1 MSHSSRW
8 IGRAIVC
15 GVLLVGCGGARSG
28 PLADVRWEETRPDS
42 GRVVEGS
49 VEITASADGG
59 TFPLTTIREP
69 AVDDQSYAIVGEV
82 RYEGVAEPAYLEMW
96 SVFPDGGRYFSRTLG
111 TQGPMAAI
119 VGDSDWRAFE
129 LPFSLDGA
137 TSTPSQLE
145 LNAVLPSSGRIW
157 VGSLRLVGLTDTGSL
172 GAWWSNR
179 TAGLVGGLGGALVG
193 ILGALIGTFA
203 SRGKARR
210 LVLGLMVSLVGFG
223 AVLLGVGAV
232 AVVAS
237 QPYGVTGSL
246 ILGGVVLVVVV
257 GSMFRT
263 VKRSY
268 AQVELRKMKALDAV

>member
-1 MSHSSRW
+1 MHHWGRW
-8 IGRAIVC
+8 IGRATVC
-15 GVLLVGCGGARSG
+15 GVLLVGCGGAGSG
-28 PLADVRWEETRPDS
+28 PLAEVRWGQTPPDS
-42 GRVVEGS
+42 GRVVDGAVQITGS
-49 VEITASADGG
+49 AGGG

-69 AVDDQSYAIVGEV
+69 EVGDESYAIVGEV

-111 TQGPMAAI
+111 TEGPMAAI

-145 LNAVLPSSGRIW
+145 LNAVLPSRGRIW
-157 VGSLRLVGLTDTGSL
+157 IGSLRLVGLTDTGSS

-179 TAGLVGGLGGALVG
+179 TAGLVGGIGGALVG
-193 ILGALIGTFA
+193 TLGALIGTFA

-210 LVLGLMVSLVGFG
+210 LVLGLMAALVGSG
-223 AVLLGVGAV
+223 AVLLGLGTIALVE
-232 AVVAS
+232 S

-246 ILGGVVLVVVV
+246 MLSGLVLVVVV
-257 GSMFRT
+257 GSMFRM

>member
-8 IGRAIVC
+8 IGRAVC
-15 GVLLVGCGGARSG
+15 GVLLVGCGGAPSG
-28 PLADVRWEETRPDS
+28 PLAEVRWAEAPPDS

-49 VEITASADGG
+49 VEIVGSAEGG
-59 TFPLTTIREP
+59 TFPLTTIPEP
-69 AVDDQSYAIVGEV
+69 AVGGPGYALVGQV

-111 TQGPMAAI
+111 TQGSMAAI
-119 VGDSDWRAFE
+119 IGDSDWRAFE

-157 VGSLRLVGLTDTGSL
+157 VGPLRLVALGDTADS
-172 GAWWSNR
+172 GAWWTDR
-179 TAGLVGGLGGALVG
+179 TAGLVCGIGGALVG
-193 ILGALIGTFA
+193 ILGAMIGTFA

-210 LVLGLMVSLVGFG
+210 LVLGLMVGLFGFG

-232 AVVAS
+232 ALVAS

-246 ILGGVVLVVVV
+246 LLGGAVLVVVM
-257 GSMFRT
+257 GSMIRT

-268 AQVELRKMKALDAV
+268 AQVELRKMKALDAA